1 MILTHA
7 WRSLRARPALSAL
20 VTLSL
25 AAGIAANAILF
36 AVVDAAILRP
46 FPFPDPDR
54 LVGVGSAHPR
64 VNRNPALYFFEVFSG
79 PEYAAITERSRALT
93 SVVGL
98 DLGNEPVLTGETPE
112 RVFTAYLWADP
123 FAALQVTPFAGRGFT
138 GEELRG
144 GAPVAIVS
152 HAFWRNTLNADPA
165 AVGKV
170 IRVGGR
176 PHELVGVMPP
186 RVRIY
191 ETDLWVPMRDAAA
204 SLPQNR
210 RQFNVIARLA
220 PGATIESA
228 NAELSAIARQI
239 AGEHTA
245 AHPEYDGYK
254 LGVRPWA
261 SIQVWGFEGVTQL
274 AFAACGLL
282 LVLITANL
290 ANLLLARASDRRR
303 DMAVR
308 VALGASRRDLALLVA
323 AEALLLTLAG
333 AAAGIGLAWLG
344 IRAVPSLFGDFLP
357 ADAHVAMS
365 GRLTLFVAAV
375 AALAG
380 LLVSIVPAWQL
391 SRTDPASTLASES
404 GRTAGSPRTRRLQ
417 RAVVALQVA
426 IAVIVTG
433 SAAMLSAYVGRVLS
447 VDPGFPLENVLS
459 MRLTLPLPRYEG
471 GRSMIFFDE
480 LMTRTRALPHVAEAS
495 VSNQPPP
502 GLFSRARFEI
512 EGRAPEET
520 LPSAFFTTAGPRY
533 RETLGLE
540 LARGRWFD
548 ERADRSGPRE
558 VVITEPAAAQLFPN
572 EDALGKRLRITAP
585 HSDGT
590 PTEIVGIVRA
600 TRNRGLI
607 YGPGAEIIA
616 SVRQIPDRRQ
626 SQLYLVVRG
635 RAGTDRILQDV
646 QGIIRSI
653 DPEQP
658 VYAVSTMT
666 SDYRQGGVAMRRA
679 GAVML
684 AIFASL
690 ALGLAGLGIYGVV
703 SHAVGARTREIG
715 VRAALGASR
724 GALARMVVRDA
735 MRPVAA
741 GAVIGVLALTLG
753 SKTLAA
759 WIFDATPDPIVL
771 TGVTLVLLTI
781 AVLASALPARRA
793 ARIDPVT
800 AMR

>member
-1 MILTHA
+1 MLAHA

-20 VTLSL
+20 VILSL

-46 FPFPDPDR
+46 FPFPDADR
-54 LVGVGSAHPR
+54 LVGVGAAYPR
-64 VNRNPALYFFEVFSG
+64 VNRNANLNFFEVFSG
-79 PEYAAITERSRALT
+79 PEYHAISERSRTLVGVA
-93 SVVGL
+93 GL
-98 DLGNEPVLTGETPE
+98 DLGNEPVLIGDTPE
-112 RVFTAYLWADP
+112 RVFTAYLWADA
-123 FAALQVTPFAGRGFT
+123 FTALQVTPFAGRGFT
-138 GEELRG
+138 ATELRE
-144 GAPVAIVS
+144 GATVAIVS
-152 HAFWRNTLNADPA
+152 HGFWRTTLNGDPS

-176 PHELVGVMPP
+176 PHEIVGVMPP
-186 RVRIY
+186 RVRLY

-204 SLPQNR
+204 TLPQNR

-220 PGATIESA
+220 PGATVESA
-228 NAELSAIARQI
+228 NAELSNIAQQIAR
-239 AGEHTA
+239 EHGA
-245 AHPEYDGYK
+245 AHPEYEGYN

-261 SIQVWGFEGVTQL
+261 AVQVWEFEGVTRL

-323 AEALLLTLAG
+323 AEALLLTVAG
-333 AAAGIGLAWLG
+333 AAAGLGLAWLG
-344 IRAVPSLFGDFLP
+344 IRAVPSVFGDFLP
-357 ADAHVAMS
+357 ADAHVALS
-365 GRLTLFVAAV
+365 ARLALFVSAV
-375 AALAG
+375 SALTG

-391 SRTDPASTLASES
+391 SRTDPSLTLASES

-433 SAAMLSAYVGRVLS
+433 SAAMLAVYVGRVLR
-447 VDPGFPLENVLS
+447 VDPGFRHENILS

-480 LMTRTRALPHVAEAS
+480 LMTRTRALPHVADAS

-512 EGRAPEET
+512 EGRAPAET
-520 LPSAFFTTAGPRY
+520 LPSAFLTTAGPRY

-548 ERADRSGPRE
+548 ERADRGGPRE
-558 VVITEPAAAQLFPN
+558 VVITEPAAAQLFPD
-572 EDALGKRLRITAP
+572 EDALGKRLRIAAP

-607 YGPGAEIIA
+607 LAPGAEIIA

-635 RAGTDRILQDV
+635 RAGTERILQDV
-646 QGIIRSI
+646 QGIIRGI

-658 VYAVSTMT
+658 VYAVTTMT

-684 AIFASL
+684 AIFAAL

-715 VRAALGASR
+715 LRAALGATR
-724 GALARMVVRDA
+724 GALARMVVGDA
-735 MRPVAA
+735 MLPVAA
-741 GAVIGVLALTLG
+741 GAAIGLIAMTLG
-753 SKTLAA
+753 SNTLASWVFGA
-759 WIFDATPDPIVL
+759 KPEPMLLV
-771 TGVTLVLLTI
+771 GVTAALMTI
-781 AVLASALPARRA
+781 ALPASMLPARRA
-793 ARIDPVT
+793 SRIDPLD
-800 AMR
+800 ALR